1 MAGDRAG
8 ALATLDHD
16 QVIHRIAQ
24 GEYAVNIA
32 KELGVHHSSVYRQLA
47 KHPEYEQAKEEAW
60 HFRLDDA
67 LQEIEKAPDP
77 CTLAR
82 ARERFRAV
90 AWRAERECPG
100 KWGQKTQITG
110 DLSITVQINRG
121 IDPTLDVVDV
131 EPIAP
136 QQLTHNVDGVE

>member
-16 QVIHRIAQ
+16 NVIGRIAQ
-24 GEYAVNIA
+24 GEYAANIA
-32 KELGVHHSSVYRQLA
+32 KELGVHHSSIYRQLA

-82 ARERFRAV
+82 ARERFRAI

-110 DLSITVQINRG
+110 DLTVNVTIARG
-121 IDPTLDVVDV
+121 VTLDGDIQDVVAEDDV
-131 EPIAP
+131 QP
-136 QQLTHNVDGVE
+136 QQIRP